1 MDFTKDILPVI
12 VPLLAGSG
20 GTILSIANETLILI
34 DRFTKG
40 KSLAEKAKIERE
52 FFKKLTDIAIEVG
65 NASQKDVTEAVALS
79 NKLAESV

>member
-1 MDFTKDILPVI
+1 MDFVKDILPVI
-12 VPLLAGSG
+12 TPLLGNS
-20 GTILSIANETLILI
+20 TPMSIINEGLILI

-40 KSLAEKAKIERE
+40 KSPVEKAKIERE
-52 FFKKLTDIAIEVG
+52 YFKKLTDIAIEVG